1 MWMFQRSR
9 AMNAGWHRALFAKQ
23 MRTRGGSIDKEVIAL
38 AVNPHGRHASS
49 HVVTIVTPEG
59 KAAIASLKDSTV
71 VSSVMAVMSPSSVLA
86 QEVEE
91 RLRSEERRVGDE
103 CVSTCRSRWSPY
115 H

>member
-71 VSSVMAVMSPSSVLA
+71 VSSVMAVMSHSS
-86 QEVEE
+86 
-91 RLRSEERRVGDE
+91 RSEESRVGKA
-103 CVSTCRSRWSPY
+103 CVSTCKSRWSPY
-115 H
+115 T